1 MALIYDGAIQEVI
14 DSFAK
19 LPGIGPKGAQRI
31 AFYLLS
37 APKEEGRHLADAITT
52 LQEKVRFCEI
62 CGNVTEESPC
72 RICSDPRRDHSTI
85 CVVERPSDILP
96 LDRTGQYHGLYH
108 VLGGVIDPMGG
119 VTPDKLRI
127 KGLIGRLKDG
137 TVKEVI
143 LALNPT
149 IEGDATMTYITRL
162 LDGSG
167 IKVTK
172 LASGLSVGS
181 EIEYAD
187 EITLG
192 RAFAGRRPLD
202 DAA

>member
-1 MALIYDGAIQEVI
+1 MALIYDGAIQDVI

-37 APKEEGRHLADAITT
+37 ASKDETKHLATAITT

-62 CGNVTEESPC
+62 CGNVTEQSPC
-72 RICSDPRRDHSTI
+72 KICSDPRRDRSMI

-96 LDRTGQYHGLYH
+96 LERTGQYHGLYH
-108 VLGGVIDPMGG
+108 VLGGVIDPMAG
-119 VTPDKLRI
+119 VSPDKLRI
-127 KGLIGRLKDG
+127 KGLLKRLKDG

-149 IEGDATMTYITRL
+149 IEGDATMTYLTRL
-162 LDGSG
+162 LDGTG
-167 IKVTK
+167 IKVTR

-192 RAFAGRRPLD
+192 RAFAGRRSV
-202 DAA
+202 DA